1 MKGRAFPAAKSRNLD
16 ATFVVDAFL
25 LANAVAGVL
34 LQIKGETFFASPLF
48 AVLAESA
55 AWTFTL
61 LAVIAPTPQ
70 FSTPRRPLV
79 QVLLKFRGR

>member
-34 LQIKGETFFASPLF
+34 LQI
-48 AVLAESA
+48 
-55 AWTFTL
+55 
-61 LAVIAPTPQ
+61 
-70 FSTPRRPLV
+70 
-79 QVLLKFRGR
+79 